1 MFYTLLKM
9 NDNVNVPTGH
19 RVVLR
24 ERCERKCMSMDTSNV
39 HPRSHL
45 FTVRV
50 WEEEIGAGQTEWRGK
65 VQLLTS
71 GEVRYFRGWAALVP
85 LLLTMLAES
94 QSDAQELYIHL
105 PLDSE
110 GKTD

>member
-1 MFYTLLKM
+1 
-9 NDNVNVPTGH
+9 
-19 RVVLR
+19 
-24 ERCERKCMSMDTSNV
+24 MSMDISNV

-50 WEEEIGAGQTEWRGK
+50 WEEETGAGQTEWRGK

-85 LLLTMLAES
+85 LLLTMLTES

-105 PLDSE
+105 PPESE